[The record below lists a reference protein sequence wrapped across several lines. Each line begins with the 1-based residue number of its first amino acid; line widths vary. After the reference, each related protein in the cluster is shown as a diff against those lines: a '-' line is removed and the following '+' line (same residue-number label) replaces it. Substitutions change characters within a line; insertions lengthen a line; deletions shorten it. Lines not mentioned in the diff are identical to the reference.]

1 MVRIS
6 KKKNK
11 CGLRKR
17 RGSLRGRRGVSPAI
31 QQRQTLC
38 TGCRSHG
45 RTRREPLP
53 LALLILFCLSKL
65 HGKTRGEEKRLK
77 QEVMVPGDTPPPPPT
92 RPKLPPQLSQE
103 KILHLNAQGKN
114 ISECMHQAALA
125 AGRNRVSLWKNR
137 EGFKIQT

>member
-1 MVRIS
+1 MWAEKAPGVPPWEAGGVPSDSAAPDALHRLQVPRTDTAGTSSIS
-6 KKKNK
+6 ISYIILPQQVAWENARR
-11 CGLRKR
+11 RKEVKARSDGAR
-17 RGSLRGRRGVSPAI
+17 RHP
-31 QQRQTLC
+31 
-38 TGCRSHG
+38 
-45 RTRREPLP
+45 
-53 LALLILFCLSKL
+53 
-65 HGKTRGEEKRLK
+65 
-77 QEVMVPGDTPPPPPT
+77 PPPPPT